1 MPLLE
6 KLKPWFAPIKP
17 LSREMLHYQT
27 PPDAAQQYRLHL
39 RVEKG
44 GRGLLVI
51 NAATVLHLNQTATE
65 YARLLIQGAD
75 EEEAARTM
83 ARRYHV
89 SRATA
94 CADYRRL
101 RDHVFTLATSTDLCP
116 VTYLDLERVEPF
128 SAETSAPYRVDL
140 ALTYRMDEAG
150 GLDPEARRRV
160 GRELTTEE
168 WQRILCL
175 LWGVGVP
182 HVCFTGGEPTLRE
195 DLVELVRCAEEQG
208 LVTGLLTNGRRL
220 REREVLDGLLLAGL
234 DHLQITL
241 ASHRPEVHDDIVG
254 REGAWEEA
262 EAGLRNALAGDVYV
276 VVHIVVVPANA
287 GSVAETVVYLA
298 ELGVP
303 AVALSSPLG
312 AASEE
317 ERLRLQGALE
327 EAQDAVHE
335 HGLTLVWDLAAPY
348 SHVNPVE
355 MEAGL
360 SPEQVVRQHL
370 YVEPDGDVLPAQG
383 YNVVLGNL
391 LRDPWEAIWAHP
403 EPADAPEASRAGRA
417 TDTSCAFL
425 GGRGIRVGGKA
436 ERATWDG
443 E

>member
-1 MPLLE
+1 MSLLE
-6 KLKPWFAPIKP
+6 RLKSWFAPIEP

-27 PPDAAQQYRLHL
+27 PPDADSQYRLHL
-39 RVEKG
+39 RVEED

-75 EEEAARTM
+75 ADEVARVM
-83 ARRYHV
+83 ARRYRV
-89 SRATA
+89 SRAVA
-94 CADYRRL
+94 SADYHRL
-101 RDHVFTLATSTDLCP
+101 RDHIFTLATSTDLCP

-140 ALTYRMDEAG
+140 ALTYRLDEAG
-150 GLDPEARRRV
+150 TLDPEARRRV
-160 GRELTTEE
+160 DRELTTEE
-168 WQRILCL
+168 WQQILRT
-175 LWGVGVP
+175 LWEVGVP
-182 HVCFTGGEPTLRE
+182 HVCFTGGEPTLRD
-195 DLVELVRCAEEQG
+195 DLVELVRYAEEQG
-208 LVTGLLTNGRRL
+208 LVTGLLTDGRRL

-241 ASHRPEVHDDIVG
+241 ASHRPEVHDGIVG
-254 REGAWEEA
+254 RAGAWEEA
-262 EAGLRNALAGDVYV
+262 EAGLRNALAGDIYV
-276 VVHIVVVPANA
+276 VVHIVVTPANA
-287 GSVAETVVYLA
+287 GSMAETVAYLA

-303 AVALSSPLG
+303 AVALSSPLQ

-317 ERLRLQGALE
+317 ERLRLQSALE
-327 EAQDAVHE
+327 EAQEAIHE

-383 YNVVLGNL
+383 YNVVRGNL
-391 LRDPWEAIWAHP
+391 LRDSGEAIWDHP
-403 EPADAPEASRAGRA
+403 EQKG
-417 TDTSCAFL
+417 L
-425 GGRGIRVGGKA
+425 GGRCPP
-436 ERATWDG
+436 
-443 E
+443 

>member
-6 KLKPWFAPIKP
+6 KLQSWFAPIKP
-17 LSREMLHYQT
+17 LSREMFHYQT

-39 RVEKG
+39 RVEED
-44 GRGLLVI
+44 GRGLLVV

-65 YARLLIQGAD
+65 YARLLIQEAS
-75 EEEAARTM
+75 EEEAARAM
-83 ARRYHV
+83 GRRYRV
-89 SRATA
+89 GRTQA

-101 RDHVFTLATSTDLCP
+101 RDHILTLSISTDLCP
-116 VTYLDLERVEPF
+116 VTYLGLERVEPF

-140 ALTYRMDEAG
+140 ALTYRVDEAG
-150 GLDPEARRRV
+150 TLDPEARQRV
-160 GRELTTEE
+160 DRELTTEE
-168 WQRILCL
+168 WQAGLRV
-175 LWGVGVP
+175 LWEVGVP

-195 DLVELVRCAEEQG
+195 DLVELVRYAEEQG
-208 LVTGLLTNGRRL
+208 LVTGLLTDGRRL
-220 REREVLDGLLLAGL
+220 RDREFLDELLLAGL

-241 ASHRPEVHDDIVG
+241 ASHRPEVHDSIVG

-262 EAGLRNALAGDVYV
+262 EAGLRNALDGDVYV

-287 GSVAETVVYLA
+287 GSVAETVAYMA

-303 AVALSSPLG
+303 AVALSSPLR
-312 AASEE
+312 AASEGE
-317 ERLRLQGALE
+317 GEDERLQLQSALE
-327 EAQDAVHE
+327 EAQDAAHE

-360 SPEQVVRQHL
+360 SPEQVIRQHL

-391 LRDPWEAIWAHP
+391 LRDPWEAIWDHP
-403 EPADAPEASRAGRA
+403 ERKK
-417 TDTSCAFL
+417 L
-425 GGRGIRVGGKA
+425 RGN
-436 ERATWDG
+436 DS
-443 E
+443 